1 MRFLWGKDTALT
13 YLCRM
18 GIWLGLDVGA
28 VRTGLAESDPTHSMA
43 FPVGTHRTAEIL
55 LYLTSHYREADLA
68 GFVLGLPKDLMGR
81 ETEGSQHAR
90 TLGEKIHSL
99 WPSLPLHWMD
109 ERYTSKMAA
118 QAAHSAGAK
127 SRVKKDKGML
137 DAASACLILD
147 SFLTQ
152 KNRP

>member
-1 MRFLWGKDTALT
+1 
-13 YLCRM
+13 M

-28 VRTGLAESDPTHSMA
+28 VRTGLAESDPTHRMA
-43 FPVGTHRTAEIL
+43 FPVGTHRTEEIL
-55 LYLTSHYREADLA
+55 TYLTSHYRESEIS
-68 GFVLGLPKDLMGR
+68 GIVLGLPKDLVGR

-90 TLGEKIHSL
+90 SLGEKIQAL
-99 WPSLPLHWMD
+99 WPSLPIEWTD

-118 QAAHSAGAK
+118 HAAHSAGAK
-127 SRVKKDKGML
+127 ARVKKDKGML

-152 KNRP
+152 THRS

>member
-28 VRTGLAESDPTHSMA
+28 VRTGLAESDPLQSMA
-43 FPVGTHRTAEIL
+43 FPVGCHRTAEIMTHL
-55 LYLTSHYREADLA
+55 SQTYQIQDLE
-68 GFVLGLPKDLMGR
+68 GIVLGLPKNLQGQ

-90 TLGEKIHSL
+90 QLGVQIQAL
-99 WPSLPLHWMD
+99 WPELTIHWVD
-109 ERYTSKMAA
+109 ERYTSKIAA
-118 QAAHSAGAK
+118 QAAHHAGAK
-127 SRVKKDKGML
+127 ARVKKDKGML
-137 DAASACLILD
+137 DAAAASLILD